1 MCGGTAKTTNR
12 PSGQQDSANYV
23 SDAVS
28 DAGRTCKTFFCSK
41 IRKRA
46 RVGKGTDH
54 TERDSRFEILI
65 LFQNLSEIL
74 I

>member
-1 MCGGTAKTTNR
+1 MKTTNR
-12 PSGQQDSANYV
+12 PGGRQDSASYV

-28 DAGRTCKTFFCSK
+28 GAGRTYKTLFCTK

-46 RVGKGTDH
+46 WVGRGTDH
-54 TERDSRFEILI
+54 TELNNRFEILV
-65 LFQNLSEIL
+65 LFQNLSEIF